1 MEMLYALTETTTN
14 LVDSIAPITE
24 VFSSAVTPAQVVELL
39 SKGVEVGIPFFL
51 AVWAGRKILR
61 IVMSA
66 ISKGKISF

>member
-1 MEMLYALTETTTN
+1 MYQVLATEVTS
-14 LVDSIAPITE
+14 LVDSISPITE
-24 VFSSAVTPAQVVELL
+24 VFTTAITPAQVVELL